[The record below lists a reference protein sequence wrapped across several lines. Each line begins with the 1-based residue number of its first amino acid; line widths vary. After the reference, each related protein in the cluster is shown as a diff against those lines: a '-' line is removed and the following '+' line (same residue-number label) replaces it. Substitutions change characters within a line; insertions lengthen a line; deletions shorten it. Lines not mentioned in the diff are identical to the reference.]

1 MKNKFYVKD
10 KEIGGKSIFFI
21 SEIGNNHN
29 GSFDRAIHMIDLSI
43 QAGVDCVKFQIR
55 NMKELY
61 ASSKKNSYD
70 LNTEYTIDLLNRMQL
85 SLDEHKKI
93 FEYCKQKNITYL
105 CSPWDK
111 ESLKF
116 LEKLKV
122 DFYKMASADLNN
134 HYLIN
139 EVIKTKKPTIISTG
153 MSTLEEIKNTY
164 FLFKKQKIPCA
175 ILHCNSTYPAPF
187 HDINLNFLN
196 ELKKLTSLIG
206 YSGHERGIGI
216 SIAAAALGAKII
228 ERHFTL
234 DRSMEGPD
242 HAASL
247 TFDEMKFL
255 VNNLRDLEKALGDGK
270 KIISQGEFINREN
283 LSKSIVARKKILKNE
298 IFNLDHF
305 SYKSPGDGISPK
317 YIKKIIGKKVIE
329 DIEKNQKI
337 PISYLNKELKLNIH
351 KNFDYHWGVPVRFH
365 DFISI
370 RKMFKCNLF
379 EFHLSYKDHDVSF
392 SKLLPKYNK
401 EKLIVHAPELYENSH
416 LLDLAT
422 SDAEYRKTSLK
433 YLQKTIDL
441 TEKLNEFFPNTNK
454 PIIIVNIGGFSMDK
468 KFSNSKKIQGYET
481 ISNSLKKLNLSNVT
495 LTPQTMAPFPWHF
508 GGQRFQNLF
517 VEIEEILD
525 WSKNLSLP
533 ICFDTSHSYLTCKE
547 YDYDFFKF
555 TKKILKVT
563 NHIHLADAYGFNGE
577 GIQIGDGEINF
588 KKFLKIYKNYKK
600 ITFIPEIWQGHKN
613 SGQGFKYALNKLSKY
628 ND

>member
-1 MKNKFYVKD
+1 
-10 KEIGGKSIFFI
+10 
-21 SEIGNNHN
+21 
-29 GSFDRAIHMIDLSI
+29 
-43 QAGVDCVKFQIR
+43 
-55 NMKELY
+55 
-61 ASSKKNSYD
+61 
-70 LNTEYTIDLLNRMQL
+70 
-85 SLDEHKKI
+85 
-93 FEYCKQKNITYL
+93 
-105 CSPWDK
+105 
-111 ESLKF
+111 
-116 LEKLKV
+116 
-122 DFYKMASADLNN
+122 
-134 HYLIN
+134 
-139 EVIKTKKPTIISTG
+139 
-153 MSTLEEIKNTY
+153 
-164 FLFKKQKIPCA
+164 
-175 ILHCNSTYPAPF
+175 
-187 HDINLNFLN
+187 
-196 ELKKLTSLIG
+196 
-206 YSGHERGIGI
+206 
-216 SIAAAALGAKII
+216 
-228 ERHFTL
+228 
-234 DRSMEGPD
+234 MEGPD

-247 TFDEMKFL
+247 TFDEMKSL

-317 YIKKIIGKKVIE
+317 HIKKIIGKKVKE

-365 DFISI
+365 DFISF
-370 RKMFKCNLF
+370 RKIFKCNLF
-379 EFHLSYKDHDVSF
+379 EFHLSYKDHDVNF

-441 TEKLNEFFPNTNK
+441 TEKLNEFFPNTDK

-481 ISNSLKKLNLSNVT
+481 IYNSLKKLNLSNVT
-495 LTPQTMAPFPWHF
+495 LSPQTMAPFPWHF

-547 YDYDFFKF
+547 YEYDFFKF

-577 GIQIGDGEINF
+577 GIQIGDGEIDF
-588 KKFLKIYKNYKK
+588 KKFLKIYINYKK

-613 SGQGFKYALNKLSKY
+613 NGQGFKYALNKLSKY